1 MNTHAPLKEIFHPL
15 EGGDGMTPE
24 DYRRIEACFMSNLEA
39 PVVRFGDAPFKAY
52 YSVEV
57 NYWGFHT
64 IDPSRSLAE
73 MVLKCMRE
81 RSDENPWPAC
91 DMLYRLLTDIGF
103 VFDRPAVGE
112 RIAFW
117 TLFPDV
123 MFDFLSCS
131 YIGNWIPMSS
141 KPGGH
146 ILRVLN
152 NPFYYRT
159 ENGSEKR
166 LVEIAEH
173 EGIHYALD
181 LIKFM
186 PSPEALANEIAWLN
200 HGWEKP
206 GLVPSVRQALTQPIA
221 EVMSDWGLLPE
232 A

>member
-1 MNTHAPLKEIFHPL
+1 MNTHAPLKEIFYPL
-15 EGGDGMTPE
+15 EGGEGMTPE
-24 DYRRIEACFMSNLEA
+24 GYRRIEGCFMSNLEA
-39 PVVRFGDAPFKAY
+39 PVVRCGDAPFKAY

-73 MVLKCMRE
+73 MVLKCIRE
-81 RSDENPWPAC
+81 RSDEDPWPAC
-91 DMLYRLLTDIGF
+91 DMLYTLFTDIGF
-103 VFDRPAVGE
+103 VFDRPSVGE

-117 TLFPDV
+117 TLFPDGTPE
-123 MFDFLSCS
+123 FLSRS
-131 YIGNWIPMSS
+131 YIGNRIHMSS

-146 ILRVLN
+146 VLRVLN
-152 NPFYYRT
+152 NPFFYRT

-221 EVMSDWGLLPE
+221 EAMSDWGLLPE